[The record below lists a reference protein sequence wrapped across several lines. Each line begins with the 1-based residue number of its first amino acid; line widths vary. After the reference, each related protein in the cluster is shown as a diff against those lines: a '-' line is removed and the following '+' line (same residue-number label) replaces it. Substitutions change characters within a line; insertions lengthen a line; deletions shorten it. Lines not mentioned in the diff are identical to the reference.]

1 MEQVAQRAVQAG
13 SMELWWGIQ
22 QFYFEEAD
30 LLDARR
36 FDQWLELLHEDI
48 EYRMPLAR
56 NVRRDAMKKEYTA
69 EGEIAWFDEG
79 IQTLRQ
85 RVAQIA
91 TGIHWAEEPA
101 SRISHLVTNVRVLEV
116 DEDADGGMRVKT
128 RSRFL
133 VYQNR
138 LQGEVSLFVGKRE
151 DTLVRDCDGWK
162 ILKREILLDQNVL
175 LSKALTTFF

>member
-1 MEQVAQRAVQAG
+1 MEQVAQQAVETG
-13 SMELWWGIQ
+13 SMELWWDIQ
-22 QFYFEEAD
+22 QFYFKEAD
-30 LLDARR
+30 LLDTRS
-36 FDQWLELLHEDI
+36 FDQWLELLHEDV

-56 NVRRDAMKKEYTA
+56 NMRRDAMRQEYTA

-101 SRISHLVTNVRVLEV
+101 SRVSHLVTNVRVLEV
-116 DEDADGGMRVKT
+116 AEEDAGGLRVKA

-151 DTLVRDCDGWK
+151 DTLLRDDSGWK
-162 ILKREILLDQNVL
+162 IRKREILLDQNVL

>member
-1 MEQVAQRAVQAG
+1 MEQVAQAPVHAETI
-13 SMELWWGIQ
+13 ELWFDIQ
-22 QFYFEEAD
+22 QFYFQEAD
-30 LLDARR
+30 LLDERR
-36 FDQWLELLHEDI
+36 FDEWLKLLHEDI

-56 NVRRDAMKKEYTA
+56 NVRRDAIKQEYSA

-79 IQTLRQ
+79 ITTLRQ

-101 SRISHLVTNVRVLEV
+101 SRVSHLVSNLRILNV
-116 DEDADGGMRVKT
+116 DESAAGGMQVQT

-138 LQGEVSLFVGKRE
+138 LQGEVSLFVGKRL
-151 DTLVRDCDGWK
+151 DTLIRTEEGWK
-162 ILKREILLDQNVL
+162 VRKREILLDQNVL

>member
-1 MEQVAQRAVQAG
+1 MEQVAQRPVDTG

-22 QFYFEEAD
+22 QFYFREAD
-30 LLDARR
+30 LLDGRH

-56 NVRRDAMKKEYTA
+56 NMRRDAIQQEYTT

-79 IQTLRQ
+79 IVTLRQ

-101 SRISHLVTNVRVLEV
+101 SRVSHLVTNVRVLDVQEN
-116 DEDADGGMRVKT
+116 DAGMQVKT

-138 LQGEVSLFVGKRE
+138 LQAEESLFVGKRE
-151 DTLVRDCDGWK
+151 DTLVREGESWK
-162 ILKREILLDQNVL
+162 IRKREILLDQNVL

>member
-1 MEQVAQRAVQAG
+1 MEQVAQRPVETG
-13 SMELWWGIQ
+13 PMELWWDVQ
-22 QFYFEEAD
+22 QFYFKEAD
-30 LLDARR
+30 LLDERR
-36 FDQWLELLHEDI
+36 FEEWLELLHEDI

-56 NVRRDAMKKEYTA
+56 NMRRDAMSREYTA

-79 IQTLRQ
+79 ITTLRQ

-101 SRISHLVTNVRVLEV
+101 SRVSHLVTNVRITEV
-116 DEDADGGMRVKT
+116 SQGEPVGTQVNA
-128 RSRFL
+128 RSRFV

-151 DTLVRDCDGWK
+151 DTLVRDGTEWK
-162 ILKREILLDQNVL
+162 IRKREILLDQNVL